1 MILGGSVGWYG
12 IYGTTDAVTIE
23 NGTIRN
29 FKYDGILGT
38 GNFWIVDKIR
48 SIVNG
53 RDGIVVG
60 QFAIVTSSLAVMN
73 SARGIRAAFSALISG
88 NNASDNGTTGID
100 TIRSSVTGNAI
111 NVNDGTGLTGG
122 STTGYSDNTLVGNAT
137 AASGVVSQHPN
148 NCYPLTCP

>member
-1 MILGGSVGWYG
+1 
-12 IYGTTDAVTIE
+12 
-23 NGTIRN
+23 
-29 FKYDGILGT
+29 
-38 GNFWIVDKIR
+38 
-48 SIVNG
+48 
-53 RDGIVVG
+53 
-60 QFAIVTSSLAVMN
+60 MN
-73 SARGIRAAFSALISG
+73 SARGIRAAFSASISG

-148 NCYPLTCP
+148 NCYPSPAPDEGSEASAPRDGADAFILSGLEIRSDPAQTAPQYQLA